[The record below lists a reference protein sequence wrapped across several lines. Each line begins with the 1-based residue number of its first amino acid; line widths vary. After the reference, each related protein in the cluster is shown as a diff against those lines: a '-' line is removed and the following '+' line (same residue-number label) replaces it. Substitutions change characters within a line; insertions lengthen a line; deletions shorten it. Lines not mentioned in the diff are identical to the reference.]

1 MEKIIKHII
10 DNSVAEIL
18 VFEMSDNIKKLE
30 QEIENFPIY
39 SDEYNR
45 IKTPKRKIEFLNARF
60 SLNFLCKRAVY
71 VKYDNAG
78 KPFIED
84 SSFQI
89 SISHSSRWMAVAI
102 HPINLIGIDIEVN
115 SERVLKIKDKFLTA
129 EEQGQI
135 GKENPVL
142 NFLLAWSAKEAL
154 YKIIGLD
161 AVDFRK
167 QLRVFPFDKAIE
179 GEMKMQ
185 HIPAN
190 KIYYPKFLI
199 FTDFVVV
206 YCID

>member
-1 MEKIIKHII
+1 MEKIIKHIA
-10 DNSVAEIL
+10 DNSGAEIL
-18 VFEMSDNIKKLE
+18 VFEMSENIEKLE
-30 QEIENFPIY
+30 KEIENFPIY
-39 SDEYNR
+39 SDEFNK
-45 IKTPKRKIEFLNARF
+45 IKTSKRKIEFLNARF

-71 VKYDNAG
+71 VKYDNTG
-78 KPFIED
+78 KPFID
-84 SSFQI
+84 DNSFQI

-102 HPINLIGIDIEVN
+102 HPVNSIGIDVELN
-115 SERVLKIKDKFLTA
+115 SERASKIKDKFLTA
-129 EEQGQI
+129 EEQEQI
-135 GKENPVL
+135 GKENPAL

-154 YKIIGLD
+154 YKIIGHD

-167 QLRVFPFDKAIE
+167 QLRIFPFERTIE

-190 KIYYPKFLI
+190 KIFHPKFLL